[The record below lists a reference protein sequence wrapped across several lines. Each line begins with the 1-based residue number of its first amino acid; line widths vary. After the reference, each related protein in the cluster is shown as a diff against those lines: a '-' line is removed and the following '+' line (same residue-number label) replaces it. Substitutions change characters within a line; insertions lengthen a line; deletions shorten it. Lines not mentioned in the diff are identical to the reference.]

1 MTSPRSAEIGAVDRA
16 DTTEMRAAVQQ
27 LLGALEDF
35 NHFDGPDPTGRGRA
49 AWTAALEKP
58 LPAQGIG
65 LDGLLR
71 ELTEVVIP
79 NGIRVGHPGFSG
91 WVNNAPTTAGIA
103 GALAAVVAG
112 PNRWWAQSFNRL
124 ETVALDWLKQLLGL
138 PHELQ
143 GIFTSGGSTANL
155 VGLGAARQRA
165 FEAAG
170 HDPSRDG
177 LPAAPAARIYAS
189 SEIHHVVLRAAAVLG
204 LGRRAVVA
212 IPADARG
219 RFDVASLDARLAAD
233 GAEGILPV
241 AIAASAGTVNTGAVD
256 PIAELAEVA
265 RRHRTWLHVDGAYGM
280 FGILDPRVAG
290 LFEGIELA
298 DSVVC
303 DPHKWMAA
311 PMGIGAAFVRDRALL
326 GRAFTV
332 EPAEYLEPDPAPGDL
347 ESPFDDFGDLYVD
360 FGVEQSAPA
369 RGAQVWAI
377 LREIG
382 ADGMRERVVRHNT
395 FARQLA
401 ELAEADDRLELLAEP
416 TLSICCFR
424 YRRPGAD
431 EEETER
437 VNFEVMRRLRAEGA
451 FIPSTTRI
459 DGRLAI
465 RPCYINPRTTIAE
478 VEGLAARVRALG
490 DGISAG

>member
-1 MTSPRSAEIGAVDRA
+1 
-16 DTTEMRAAVQQ
+16 MRAAVEA
-27 LLGALEDF
+27 LLGPLEEF
-35 NHFDGPDPTGRGRA
+35 TRFDGPDPTGRDRA
-49 AWTAALEKP
+49 AWTAALALP
-58 LPAQGIG
+58 LPEEGIG

-71 ELTEVVIP
+71 ELSEIVIP

-91 WVNNAPTTAGIA
+91 WVNNAPTSAGTAA
-103 GALAAVVAG
+103 ALAVTVAG

-124 ETVALDWLKQLLGL
+124 ETVALEWLRQLLGL
-138 PHELQ
+138 PDALQ
-143 GIFTSGGSTANL
+143 GVFTSGGSTANL
-155 VGLGAARQRA
+155 VGLGAARQHA

-170 HDPSRDG
+170 HDVARDG
-177 LPAAPAARIYAS
+177 LPDGVTARIYAS

-204 LGRRAVVA
+204 LGRRGVVA
-212 IPADARG
+212 IPVDANR
-219 RFDVASLDARLAAD
+219 RFDVAALDARLAVD
-233 GAEGILPV
+233 RAEGVLPV

-256 PIAELAEVA
+256 PLADLVEVA
-265 RRHRTWLHVDGAYGM
+265 HSHGTWLHVDGAYGM

-290 LFEGIELA
+290 LFAGIDRA

-303 DPHKWMAA
+303 DPHKWLAA

-332 EPAEYLEPDPAPGDL
+332 EPAEYLEPDPAPGNL

-382 ADGMRERVVRHNT
+382 AAGMRARVVRHNSY
-395 FARQLA
+395 ARHLA
-401 ELAEADDRLELLAEP
+401 ALADADDHLELLAEP
-416 TLSICCFR
+416 VLSICCFR
-424 YRRPGAD
+424 YRREGDP
-431 EEETER
+431 EERTEAI
-437 VNFEVMRRLRAEGA
+437 NFEVMRRLRAGGD
-451 FIPSTTRI
+451 FVPSTTRL

-465 RPCYINPRTTIAE
+465 RPCYINPRTTLAE
-478 VEGLAARVRALG
+478 VDGLAARVRALG
-490 DGISAG
+490 DEVAAG